1 MCIDIIHKM
10 IKTFKKRIEEV
21 KMSNKIEEL
30 KDMLAGYGFYP
41 KKEEPKKT
49 NPIVIILAVIGA
61 IAAVA
66 AIAYAVFYFFI
77 PEDSEYFEDFDD
89 DEFEDDE
96 FEDYD
101 LEGDE

>member
-1 MCIDIIHKM
+1 MFNDVLYKL
-10 IKTFKKRIEEV
+10 IKTFKKRIEEA
-21 KMSNKIEEL
+21 KMSNKIEEF
-30 KDMLAGYGFYP
+30 KEMLADYGFYA

-49 NPIVIILAVIGA
+49 SPVVIILAVIGA

-77 PEDSEYFEDFDD
+77 PEDSEYFEDFDE
-89 DEFEDDE
+89 DEYEDD
-96 FEDYD
+96 DD